1 MNGEMKDGNFE
12 KFWKNIFKSY
22 LDYEQILLRIL
33 KPNET
38 EKKDVLIKT
47 LSEILWEAGEKM
59 FACVAQNSFQNCF
72 ETSGYGFNAKSN
84 YYGDGLTERV
94 RKSEWN
100 I

>member
-1 MNGEMKDGNFE
+1 M
-12 KFWKNIFKSY
+12 
-22 LDYEQILLRIL
+22 

-47 LSEILWEAGEKM
+47 LSDILWEAGEKM
-59 FACVAQNSFQNCF
+59 FACVVQNSSTNCF

-94 RKSEWN
+94 NKHESFYY
-100 I
+100 IL